1 MAVFSSGSHESKP
14 EGGSRAAGRETSI
27 SIVAAGMRVIGEL
40 ITDGVVKVEGTVE
53 GTIRAEREVLIA
65 KGGLVEG
72 DIHTH
77 EAVVGGKVVG
87 SIFARERIEVQ
98 QGSVVQGD
106 IATKRL
112 TVQEGGEVNGTIR
125 MGDADLVSSSA
136 TSAPPVGVAS

>member
-1 MAVFSSGSHESKP
+1 MAVFSSGGNDKKAD
-14 EGGSRAAGRETSI
+14 GGARVTGRDAGI
-27 SIVAAGMRVIGEL
+27 SIVAPGTRVIGEL

-87 SIFARERIEVQ
+87 SIFARERVEVQ

-112 TVQEGGEVNGTIR
+112 TVQEGGEVNGSVK
-125 MGDADLVSSSA
+125 MGDAEPVPSRSKS
-136 TSAPPVGVAS
+136 PPMGVAS

>member
-1 MAVFSSGSHESKP
+1 MAVFSSGAHDRKP
-14 EGGSRAAGRETSI
+14 ESGSRVAGREASI
-27 SIVAAGMRVIGEL
+27 SIVAPGMRIIGEL

-65 KGGLVEG
+65 KGGVVEG

-87 SIFARERIEVQ
+87 SIFASERIEVQ

-112 TVQEGGEVNGTIR
+112 TVQEGGEVNGSIK
-125 MGDADLVSSSA
+125 MGDADPVPSRAHS
-136 TSAPPVGVAS
+136 PPMGVAS

>member
-1 MAVFSSGSHESKP
+1 
-14 EGGSRAAGRETSI
+14 
-27 SIVAAGMRVIGEL
+27 MRVVGEL

-112 TVQEGGEVNGTIR
+112 TVQEGGEVNGSIK
-125 MGDADLVSSSA
+125 MGDADPVPGRA
-136 TSAPPVGVAS
+136 PAPPMGVAS

>member
-1 MAVFSSGSHESKP
+1 MAVFSSGAHEKNS
-14 EGGSRAAGRETSI
+14 ESGSRAASRETSI
-27 SIVAAGMRVIGEL
+27 SIVAPGMRIIGEL
-40 ITDGVVKVEGTVE
+40 ITGGVVKVEGTVE

-77 EAVVGGKVVG
+77 DAVVGGKVVG
-87 SIFARERIEVQ
+87 SIFASERVEVQ

-112 TVQEGGEVNGTIR
+112 TVQEGGEVNGSIK
-125 MGDADLVSSSA
+125 MGDTELAPSRA
-136 TSAPPVGVAS
+136 TSPPMGVAS